1 MMRVD
6 PTGRASVLNKKLL
19 YSAYR
24 LSTLHVAPNGSPKT
38 VHGTCFHVK
47 SGERIFLITNRH
59 NVELSYKDQ
68 KYVGYRWDG
77 MGVAGYFNN
86 DDYFEISFEGRTI
99 HFAVPRNPAEDVFV
113 WEVSKAPMPFRRR
126 KKSGEDPNKK
136 TEKFEAVTL
145 GIEMLAGD
153 DDMKQLSPG
162 SQVLL
167 PSYSAHYD
175 KSSERPV
182 MRGGIISSDPES
194 NYQTE
199 GWEPARR
206 VLYQAQSAEGAS
218 GGPVY
223 ALMGDVWVLLGINA
237 GHLTGSEPK
246 IGTIH
251 SGFSYCFKAECIR
264 EAIDAIISDTAKS
277 EEGNEPRK

>member
-1 MMRVD
+1 ML
-6 PTGRASVLNKKLL
+6 SKKLL

-24 LSTLHVAPNGSPKT
+24 LSTRHIAPDGSSKI

-47 SGERIFLITNRH
+47 SGERLFLVTNRH

-68 KYVGYRWDG
+68 KYVGYKWDG
-77 MGVAGYFNN
+77 MQVDGYCND
-86 DDYFEISFEGRTI
+86 DDYFEFSFAGQTI
-99 HFAVPRNPAEDVFV
+99 HFAVPGNPAEDVFV
-113 WEVSKAPMPFRRR
+113 LELPKTIQFRR
-126 KKSGEDPNKK
+126 KKKPGEAADKK
-136 TEKFEAVTL
+136 TVTLDPVTL
-145 GIEMLAGD
+145 GIEMLATD

-182 MRGGIISSDPES
+182 MRGGIVSSDPES

-199 GWEPARR
+199 GQEPARR
-206 VLYQAQSAEGAS
+206 VLFQAQSAEGAS

-223 ALMGDVWVLLGINA
+223 ALMDDQGVVLGINA

-251 SGFSYCFKAECIR
+251 SGFSYCFKAVCIR
-264 EAIDAIISDTAKS
+264 EAIDSITAAEAKAS
-277 EEGNEPRK
+277 